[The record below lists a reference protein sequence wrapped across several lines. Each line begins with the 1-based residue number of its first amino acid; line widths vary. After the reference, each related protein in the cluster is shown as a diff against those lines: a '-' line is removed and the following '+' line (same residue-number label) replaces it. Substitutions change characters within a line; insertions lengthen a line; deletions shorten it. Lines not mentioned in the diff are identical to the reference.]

1 MSGTTEDVLVS
12 GDERGRE
19 TQVAA
24 QPKKARGS
32 SKARQAADVATLM
45 VKVDALEETLHEVI
59 ARVDKVE
66 SDAETLETHTLE
78 RLDGL
83 RSTVDSNLNAEVE
96 RAESM
101 RRLEVKVMD
110 AITAMQD
117 QLNSLK
123 TSLERQTPLVGGTSG
138 AREVRLD
145 LPKPKEF
152 QGVRDAKEVE
162 NFLWQME
169 RYSESLNLVDEATK
183 VRTASLFLSDNAML
197 WWRRKHA
204 DMERG
209 LCKVETWDDFKRE
222 LKKQFYPENVVY
234 MARKRL
240 RELKHKTTIQDYVR
254 DFTTLTLQIP
264 NLSDEESLFYF
275 VDGLQNWAK
284 HELQRRGV
292 ASVDEAIAIA
302 ESLTDY
308 PRGEKGETSRPKS
321 SEPNH
326 GNGGGDKGKEFIKGG
341 TGKPSRRD
349 QPEDKKKTMS
359 CFVCKGPH
367 RMEKCPKLGNLSALV
382 QGNEGPE
389 EEEPTVRMGS
399 LRVLNALKAK
409 HEEPSSRS
417 KGLMFVDVKL
427 NGKPV
432 KVMVDTGATHN
443 FITPEEAKRVGL
455 SVAQG
460 RGWWKSVNT
469 PAKPL
474 EGVARGVELCMG
486 TWKGTVDLS
495 VTPMDD
501 FNMVLGMDFLRKAK
515 VVLMPGEDSLC
526 FLEKGIGCTV
536 PTTSNERDVGLPV
549 TYLGA
554 LKVVDPEEKDRGNLP
569 PMVKRSGNPIPP
581 RLQEKLPPGR
591 EVERGTEH
599 EVGMA
604 NAMGDA
610 LGQRVQATSSSRGKS
625 ARRRKKLSDGK
636 KPGTKY
642 RVGDKVMVKLPPHQ
656 SNGFRGLVRGPFKI
670 VGRVGRSSYKLD
682 LPSNS
687 KAEPVFHVRMLRP
700 FHEDRSDPG
709 PAQ

>member
-1 MSGTTEDVLVS
+1 MSGTTENVVVS
-12 GDERGRE
+12 GEGRGRE
-19 TQVAA
+19 TQVDREA
-24 QPKKARGS
+24 KKTRGS
-32 SKARQAADVATLM
+32 SKSCQAVDMATLM
-45 VKVDALEETLHEVI
+45 AKVEALEEALHGVAI
-59 ARVDKVE
+59 RVDKVE
-66 SDAETLETHTLE
+66 GDFKTLETHTLSQ
-78 RLDGL
+78 LDNL
-83 RSTVDSNLNAEVE
+83 RSDLDSHLNFEE
-96 RAESM
+96 EQAESM
-101 RRLEVKVMD
+101 RRLEAKVMD
-110 AITAMQD
+110 AITAMQG

-123 TSLERQTPLVGGTSG
+123 TSLERQSKTPLVGATSG

-145 LPKPKEF
+145 LPKSKEF

-169 RYSESLNLVDEATK
+169 RYSESLNLVDDATK

-264 NLSDEESLFYF
+264 NLSSEETLFYF

-284 HELQRRGV
+284 HELQRRGA

-308 PRGEKGETSRPKS
+308 QRGEKGETSGPKS

-326 GNGGGDKGKEFIKGG
+326 GNGGGDKGKEFVKGG
-341 TGKPSRRD
+341 ADKSSRKD
-349 QPEDKKKTMS
+349 QPEDKKKKTIS
-359 CFVCKGPH
+359 CYVCKGSH
-367 RMEKCPKLGNLSALV
+367 YMSKCPKLGSLSALV
-382 QGNEGPE
+382 QGNEGTD
-389 EEEPTVRMGS
+389 EEEPNMRMGS

-409 HEEPSSRS
+409 HEEPVARS
-417 KGLMFVDVKL
+417 KGLMFVDVEL

-455 SVAQG
+455 SVAQARG
-460 RGWWKSVNT
+460 GWWKSVNT

-474 EGVARGVELCMG
+474 NGVARGVELCMG

-501 FNMVLGMDFLRKAK
+501 FNVVLGLDFLRKAK

-536 PTTSNERDVGLPV
+536 PTTSNERDVGLSV
-549 TYLGA
+549 TYLAA
-554 LKVVDPEEKDRGNLP
+554 LKVVDPDVKDRGNLP
-569 PMVKRSGNPIPP
+569 PVVKRNGNPMPP
-581 RLQEKLPPGR
+581 RLQERLPPGR
-591 EVERGTEH
+591 KVEQGLEHGVGTA
-599 EVGMA
+599 G
-604 NAMGDA
+604 AMGHA
-610 LGQRVQATSSSRGKS
+610 LGRRVLAMRSFQGES
-625 ARRRKKLSDGK
+625 AKGRKEIVDGK
-636 KPGTKY
+636 ECVSEY
-642 RVGDKVMVKLPPHQ
+642 RAGDKVMAKLFPQQLKVFRKKHKSLCSDEGVTGLGGGECHARKGISSVLQKPSYTPH
-656 SNGFRGLVRGPFKI
+656 
-670 VGRVGRSSYKLD
+670 
-682 LPSNS
+682 
-687 KAEPVFHVRMLRP
+687 
-700 FHEDRSDPG
+700 
-709 PAQ
+709 